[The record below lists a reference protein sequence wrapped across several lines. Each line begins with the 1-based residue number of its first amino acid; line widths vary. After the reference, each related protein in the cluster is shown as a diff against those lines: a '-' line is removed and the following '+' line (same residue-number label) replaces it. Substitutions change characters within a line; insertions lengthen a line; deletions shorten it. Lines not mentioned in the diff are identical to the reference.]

1 MLQNEIIFHI
11 HKKPSKQNCY
21 FEGFFMLEISQSKVV
36 GKFHTFIEVPHSF
49 LLVRWIYEIIFLG
62 DGSHEVV

>member
-1 MLQNEIIFHI
+1 
-11 HKKPSKQNCY
+11 
-21 FEGFFMLEISQSKVV
+21 MLEISQSKVV